1 MVDIQKAMTW
11 NEFVKKVQKDR
22 GISYKLALSAAS
34 PLWAE
39 QKKKQGVK
47 PRKKQRRK
55 KKKVEVAQDVVD
67 FPKVDTTKK
76 DCRKTKVAH
85 TQCRVVNDLGGNI
98 GNEIERR
105 REKLKGRKRIRK
117 RHSILL
123 DSAYKYAA
131 RKSAIRI

>member
-1 MVDIQKAMTW
+1 MTW
-11 NEFVKKVQKDR
+11 NEFVKQVQKEQ
-22 GISYKLALSAAS
+22 GISFKEAQKAAS
-34 PLWAE
+34 PLW
-39 QKKKQGVK
+39 KKEKQKQGVK

-55 KKKVEVAQDVVD
+55 KKKVEVAKEVVD

-85 TQCRVVNDLGGNI
+85 TQCRVVNDLGGDI
-98 GNEIERR
+98 SNEIERR
-105 REKLKGRKRIRK
+105 REKLKGKKRIRK